1 MSYLSVFYAFNRKM
15 SPYEFTGIV
24 AEKCGVLVNFTL
36 GMLFSMMAVLYSF
49 FFIKDS
55 RQIRTQRLQA
65 ELAEQLH
72 EFRLSKRFE
81 GDVTIYLWA
90 SNLRLNFPTQR
101 KIMQRLTGSNKTMMK
116 VRLKKRLRSQP
127 PFL

>member
-1 MSYLSVFYAFNRKM
+1 M

-55 RQIRTQRLQA
+55 RQIRAQRLQA

-72 EFRLSKRFE
+72 ELRLSKRFE
-81 GDVTIYLWA
+81 GDVTVHVFFIEHHRSFVNAYLDCSDGATVSGW
-90 SNLRLNFPTQR
+90 
-101 KIMQRLTGSNKTMMK
+101 
-116 VRLKKRLRSQP
+116 
-127 PFL
+127 

>member
-1 MSYLSVFYAFNRKM
+1 M

-24 AEKCGVLVNFTL
+24 AEKCGVLVNFAL

-72 EFRLSKRFE
+72 ELRLIKRFE
-81 GDVTIYLWA
+81 GDVIYL
-90 SNLRLNFPTQR
+90 
-101 KIMQRLTGSNKTMMK
+101 
-116 VRLKKRLRSQP
+116 
-127 PFL
+127 FLGK

>member
-1 MSYLSVFYAFNRKM
+1 M

-55 RQIRTQRLQA
+55 RQIRAQRLQA

-72 EFRLSKRFE
+72 ELRLSERFE
-81 GDVTIYLWA
+81 GDVQSLTQKKSNFA
-90 SNLRLNFPTQR
+90 SEKAKLSCLAGWLSFALPRGKVAFLLC
-101 KIMQRLTGSNKTMMK
+101 QRL
-116 VRLKKRLRSQP
+116 
-127 PFL
+127 

>member
-1 MSYLSVFYAFNRKM
+1 M

-55 RQIRTQRLQA
+55 RQIRAQRLQA

-72 EFRLSKRFE
+72 ELRLSKRFE
-81 GDVTIYLWA
+81 GDVTVHVFLGKYL
-90 SNLRLNFPTQR
+90 
-101 KIMQRLTGSNKTMMK
+101 KI
-116 VRLKKRLRSQP
+116 
-127 PFL
+127 